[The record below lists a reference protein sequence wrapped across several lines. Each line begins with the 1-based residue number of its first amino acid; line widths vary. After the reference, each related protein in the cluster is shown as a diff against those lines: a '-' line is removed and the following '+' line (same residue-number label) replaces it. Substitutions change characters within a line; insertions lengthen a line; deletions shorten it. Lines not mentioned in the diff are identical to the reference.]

1 MSLSRF
7 FGLALAPA
15 CLTTLA
21 ACGPESGGAPLPTGS
36 SSNFGNA
43 TAPTVV
49 LPPAIPPAT
58 PSPPSPPSQAPKPA
72 APDPQKSAS
81 APGKASLAWTED
93 ATRSYHNG
101 ALKLPWPGEL
111 GAWRDRTGAAQGALA
126 YATEAF
132 VDRPEEQVVRWDV
145 TELVREQGADV
156 LIKRSGGT
164 SARFHSRE
172 ATDSAKRPRLMVTRQ
187 GRTSTHTAV
196 ADTSLSSS
204 TSKPLG
210 KSATLSTAGPL
221 LVKFDVPADR
231 KIERAVLELTA
242 TTEQYGNQT
251 LEVFRVDASPKPLEV
266 PKLALGGASD
276 VVLRVSGPDWRSK
289 ASGFRGDRMKVN
301 GDGSLAVNIPA
312 GDDTGATS
320 LYSIPAA
327 ARRETMFARVVMK
340 VHADWKGT
348 MGGKYPGLANTGQG
362 DDRATQCGW
371 GGRLANGTCWSA
383 RTNRRGYVAGT
394 KFADTHQALSPY
406 AYRVNRSTS
415 NGEGP
420 AFNRPVRKGKYF
432 VLDQMVK
439 LNSIAPDGTPR
450 KDGELA
456 YWLNGEIVGRMTGV
470 VWRTRAGA
478 ETLPSEYWL
487 NVYEG
492 GVGYKAPHP
501 HSVSFREVVVS
512 TKLLPFDAAALARL
526 NGVA

>member
-15 CLTTLA
+15 CLAALA
-21 ACGPESGGAPLPTGS
+21 ACGPEGGTAPPTGL
-36 SSNFGNA
+36 SSNPGGG
-43 TAPTVV
+43 PMVV
-49 LPPAIPPAT
+49 LPPKPVGPAPAPSGSPT
-58 PSPPSPPSQAPKPA
+58 PDQ
-72 APDPQKSAS
+72 QKSAS
-81 APGKASLAWTED
+81 VSGKASLAWTED
-93 ATRSYHNG
+93 ATRNYYNG

-111 GAWRDRTGAAQGALA
+111 GAWRDRTDAAQGELA

-132 VDRPEEQVVRWDV
+132 VDRPTEQVVRWDV
-145 TELVREQGADV
+145 TELVRERGADI

-172 ATDSAKRPRLMVTRQ
+172 AADSAKRPKLMVTRQ
-187 GRTSTHTAV
+187 GRTSTYAAM

-204 TSKPLG
+204 TTRPLG

-221 LVKFDVPADR
+221 LVKFDVSADR
-231 KIERAVLELTA
+231 SIERAVLELTA

-251 LEVFRVDASPKPLEV
+251 LDVFRVDASPKPLAA
-266 PKLALGGASD
+266 PALALGSAAD
-276 VVLRVSGPDWRSK
+276 VVLRIAGDGWRSK
-289 ASGFRGDRMKVN
+289 ASGFRDDRMKIAA
-301 GDGSLAVNIPA
+301 DGTLTVSIPA
-312 GDDTGATS
+312 GDDTGSTS
-320 LYSIPAA
+320 LYSIPPE

-340 VHADWKGT
+340 VHRDWTGT

-362 DDRATQCGW
+362 DDRAVKCGW

-383 RTNRRGYVAGT
+383 RTNRRGYVPDT
-394 KFADTHQALSPY
+394 PFAETHQALSPY
-406 AYRVNRSTS
+406 AYRVNHVTS

-420 AFNRPVRKGKYF
+420 AFNRPLRKGEYF

-450 KDGELA
+450 NDGEVA

-470 VWRTRAGA
+470 IWRTRGGA

-492 GVGYKAPHP
+492 GVGYEAPHP
-501 HSVSFREVVVS
+501 HSVSFRDVVVS